1 MFILQ
6 SVVYKRGQHAI
17 HSAKITK
24 PPYPTGFDRME
35 NVNNMGKVMN
45 KKGRGFLPAL
55 IRLLAFGYWLL
66 AIGLNNQ

>member
-24 PPYPTGFDRME
+24 PPYPTEYDQME

-45 KKGRGFLPAL
+45 NDLRFAVYGSRKPQIVNRKS
-55 IRLLAFGYWLL
+55 
-66 AIGLNNQ
+66 